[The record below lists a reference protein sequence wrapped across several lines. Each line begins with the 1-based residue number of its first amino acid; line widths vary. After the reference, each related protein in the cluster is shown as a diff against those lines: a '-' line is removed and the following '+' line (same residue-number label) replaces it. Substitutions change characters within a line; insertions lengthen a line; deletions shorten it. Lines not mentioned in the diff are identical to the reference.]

1 MNIKKKLKL
10 LRSKIIK
17 RRVIGNISYVV
28 VFGKFR
34 IPYTKSGQYLRLG
47 GLEIKRG
54 RRSEEDELLNPAGT
68 FSFEKTEAILAYAME
83 EKITTD
89 IKKHYCEQKGYK
101 QLKYFPN
108 LTKPQTFNEKLLWL
122 AVYYKNS
129 DYSVACDKAA
139 AKDWIGK
146 RVGAEYTVPVIG
158 VYDDVNAMDFDSF
171 PEKFVM
177 KANNGWGSNEVALI
191 RDKSKC
197 DIENL
202 KAIASTWLYPWKFYC
217 YNNMCITDEKPSR
230 PLIVVEE
237 FLEQK
242 GKKYPDDYKLYCC
255 NGKVKFSMIVSSRGN
270 KNQSRTFVDR
280 EWNPLPVGR
289 AGKQS
294 AALPTKPAI
303 YEKMVELAE
312 RLAVGTPLVRVDF
325 YDIDGKLY
333 VGELTFT
340 PGLFLRFDSK
350 GEDEFLGNYLD
361 ISGLMGQVDAI

>member
-1 MNIKKKLKL
+1 MDVKKKLKSI
-10 LRSKIIK
+10 RSKIIK
-17 RRVIGNISYVV
+17 RRVIGSTNYVIILGRFRISYI
-28 VFGKFR
+28 KN
-34 IPYTKSGQYLRLG
+34 GQYLKLG
-47 GLEIKRG
+47 GLEIKSG
-54 RRSEEDELLNPAGT
+54 GHSEEDELLNPAGK

-83 EKITTD
+83 DKITTD

-108 LTKPQTFNEKLLWL
+108 LTEPQTFNEKLLWL
-122 AVYYKNS
+122 AIYYKNP
-129 DYSVACDKAA
+129 DYSIACDKAVA
-139 AKDWIGK
+139 RNWIEK
-146 RVGAEYTVPVIG
+146 KIGAEYTVPLIG
-158 VYDDVNAMDFDSF
+158 IYDDVNKIDFGSLPDR
-171 PEKFVM
+171 FVM

-230 PLIVVEE
+230 PLIVIEK

-255 NGKVKFSMIVSSRGN
+255 NGKVKFSMIVSNRGN

-294 AALPTKPAI
+294 AELPMKPAI
-303 YEKMVELAE
+303 YEKMADIAE

-340 PGLFLRFDSK
+340 PGLFLRFGSK
-350 GEDEFLGNYLD
+350 GEDEFLGKYLD